1 MCLVGPGGCI
11 CVRQMTWE
19 GRRVEVGG
27 SVTLGRDFRG
37 ISLLCLVLPEFFFGK
52 FFWGEINVTCHC
64 FYLDSH
70 F

>member
-1 MCLVGPGGCI
+1 M
-11 CVRQMTWE
+11 
-19 GRRVEVGG
+19 GG

-37 ISLLCLVLPEFFFGK
+37 ISLLCLVLPEFFFFGK

>member
-37 ISLLCLVLPEFFFGK
+37 ISLLCLVLPEFFFWKILLG
-52 FFWGEINVTCHC
+52 
-64 FYLDSH
+64 
-70 F
+70 